1 MLVILKNVY
10 LSGQE
15 KPMSNVSLRQAK
27 MVVRWASEITLSSHG
42 NWYDMDIVQL
52 KTDIYWPTGQLDFNF
67 FLSQVQS
74 CPQRHLSL

>member
-15 KPMSNVSLRQAK
+15 KPMSNVSLRQEK
-27 MVVRWASEITLSSHG
+27 MVVRWASEITLSGHG

-52 KTDIYWPTGQLDFNF
+52 KTDIY
-67 FLSQVQS
+67 
-74 CPQRHLSL
+74 